1 MFDSGAF
8 VGEGLEELVC
18 READIAS
25 RLYNFDT
32 ALFQRLNYTK
42 LRLRDQVNNSLKI
55 CPVGMMNCS
64 YLAIEN

>member
-18 READIAS
+18 READITS

-32 ALFQRLNYTK
+32 DLSFNDSTIPKSACEIK
-42 LRLRDQVNNSLKI
+42 
-55 CPVGMMNCS
+55 
-64 YLAIEN
+64 